1 MNKERDIV
9 FDQLR
14 HLKNRLDRLTMSE
27 LFALNPNRFEDF
39 SIKYEDLLLDYSK
52 NHIDKDV
59 LNAFKDL
66 SEAINLKDKIND
78 MFTGKKINITENRAV
93 LHIALRNKLDSSI
106 FVDGKDIM
114 PDVKDSLE
122 RMEEFVN
129 GIRNG
134 EILSSS
140 GDKFTDVVNIGIG
153 GSHLGPEMVTKALK
167 PYHDG
172 PKIHFVSNIDPSHIY
187 DVISKLDPKKTL
199 VLIASKTF
207 VTIETM
213 TNAKTALKWMSESVG
228 KEKAGEHFVAI
239 STALDKTK
247 EFGISDDRVFGYW
260 DWVGGRYSIWSS
272 IGLCV
277 ILAIGMDNFR
287 EFLEGAHEMDQH
299 FLNEPVETNM
309 PIILGFLGVWHL
321 NICNYVTRAIL
332 PYDQRLSTFPSYIQQ
347 LDMESNGKSITS
359 DGENVSERTG
369 VIIWGDAGTN
379 SQHSFFQLLHQGYEM
394 VPCEFMLA
402 ANEHESG
409 MDEHKDLLVAN
420 CLAQSQALMVGRS
433 IQEVIR
439 ILKKRG
445 VSHEEAIRL
454 APHRKFMGNR
464 PSTTILYKKL
474 DPKTLGKMI
483 ALYEHRVFVEGVTWN
498 LDSFDQWGVELGKE
512 LASDMLTCVN
522 DTNKTKNSD
531 NNYGEQ
537 DASTVGLLNTI
548 KEWRD

>member
-1 MNKERDIV
+1 MNEKRTVV
-9 FDQLR
+9 FNNLR
-14 HLKNRLDRLTMSE
+14 QLKNRLDRLTMSE
-27 LFALNPNRFEDF
+27 LFALNPNRFDDF
-39 SIKYEDLLLDYSK
+39 SIKYDDLLLDYSK

-59 LNAFKDL
+59 INAFKDL
-66 SEAINLKDKIND
+66 AKAINLKEKIND

-93 LHIALRNKLDSSI
+93 LHIALRNDINSSI
-106 FVDGKDIM
+106 IVDGKDIM
-114 PDVKDSLE
+114 PDVKQSLE
-122 RMEEFVN
+122 KMEIFVN
-129 GIRNG
+129 AIRNG

-140 GDKFTDVVNIGIG
+140 GEKFTDVINIGIG

-187 DVISKLDPKKTL
+187 DVINSLDPKKTL

-207 VTIETM
+207 TTIETM
-213 TNAKTALKWMSESVG
+213 TNAKSAWKWMSKSVG
-228 KEKAGEHFVAI
+228 EENAGEHFVAI
-239 STALDKTK
+239 STALDKIK
-247 EFGISDDRVFGYW
+247 EFGIRDDRVFGYW

-277 ILAIGMDNFR
+277 ILAIGMNNFR
-287 EFLEGAHEMDQH
+287 EFLKGAHEMDEH
-299 FLNEPVETNM
+299 FLNEPVENNM
-309 PIILGFLGVWHL
+309 PVILGFLGIWHI

-332 PYDQRLSTFPSYIQQ
+332 PYDQRLNAFPSYIQQ

-359 DGENVSERTG
+359 DGENVSEKTG
-369 VIIWGDAGTN
+369 VIVWGAAGTN
-379 SQHSFFQLLHQGYEM
+379 SQHSFFQLLHQGSEI

-402 ANEHESG
+402 ANEHEEG
-409 MDEHKDLLVAN
+409 MKEHKDLLIAN

-445 VSHEEAIRL
+445 VPHEEAIRL

-464 PSTTILYKKL
+464 PSSTILYKKL
-474 DPKTLGKMI
+474 DPKTLGKII
-483 ALYEHRVFVEGVTWN
+483 ALYEHRVFVEGITWN

-512 LASDMLTCVN
+512 LASDMLTYL
-522 DTNKTKNSD
+522 DESSDSKNKD

-537 DASTVGLLNTI
+537 DASTVGLLNAI
-548 KEWRD
+548 KSFQE